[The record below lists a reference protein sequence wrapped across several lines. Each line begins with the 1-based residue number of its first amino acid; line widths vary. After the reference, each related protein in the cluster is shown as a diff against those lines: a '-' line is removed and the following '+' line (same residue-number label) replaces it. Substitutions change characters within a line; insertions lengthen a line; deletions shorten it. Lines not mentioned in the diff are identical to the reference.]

1 MEVPKLFISLHG
13 TLLRQP
19 DAKEE
24 CITANCEQYAGKK
37 DGITNF
43 LVTIFETDARKLTEG
58 QRKWLTFGP
67 VSKRTWTSQKSCCG
81 NIKFTPH
88 GIRPYRV
95 CNSSTS
101 NETPGT

>member
-1 MEVPKLFISLHG
+1 LIQFISLHG

-43 LVTIFETDARKLTEG
+43 LVTIFETDASVHRQILLIFIMEDISYKYQNYHYSEEMLT
-58 QRKWLTFGP
+58 
-67 VSKRTWTSQKSCCG
+67 
-81 NIKFTPH
+81 NIMLNFSIICHPFVLAAKTN
-88 GIRPYRV
+88 G
-95 CNSSTS
+95 
-101 NETPGT
+101 